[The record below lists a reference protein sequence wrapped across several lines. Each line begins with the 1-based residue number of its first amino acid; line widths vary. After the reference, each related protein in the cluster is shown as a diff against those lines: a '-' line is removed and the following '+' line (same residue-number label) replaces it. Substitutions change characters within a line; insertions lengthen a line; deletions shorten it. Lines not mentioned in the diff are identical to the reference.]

1 MSPFPNGVPTD
12 DSQPSQPQVPNDAI
26 PRRPPFRSPFPP
38 TPPFRPLSFWQ
49 IFFKDVA
56 TTCVG
61 VSVLCGFLFF
71 GFLLAVGLVAYSL
84 KGEGGSDLIDETVIS
99 GSDDAESK
107 IVVLPLEGIIETDE
121 TGFFAEAIQ
130 TISDD
135 SKVSGVVLR
144 VNSPGGTIAGS
155 DYDLHLLK
163 KLKEERNIPIVVSMG
178 DLATSGGYYVSTVGD
193 KIFAE
198 RSTTTGSI
206 GVIVSMYNASELCK
220 KLGVRSNAITSGP
233 LKGMGDFMKEPSPEE
248 TAVWQKTVDEAYEQ
262 FLSVIRE
269 GRPWYSGQ
277 ADAEDETSSKRVKIA
292 GVNVAT
298 EIEET
303 TETTIEKPAE
313 NENDAENDASN
324 EIESTAQAEV
334 VETPQI
340 AQDSVT
346 WDDDSSTVL
355 LERDKRLRKIADG
368 RIYSAAEAKELR
380 LIDEIGF
387 IDDAIDE
394 AIKLAGLNKD
404 GVQVVRYSET
414 VGLLDS
420 LTCVKSDVAPLGKAL
435 QTLSAPRCYYMLPR
449 ATPISVK

>member
-1 MSPFPNGVPTD
+1 MSSLPNDVQPD
-12 DSQPSQPQVPNDAI
+12 DSQSSQPQVPNDAI
-26 PRRPPFRSPFPP
+26 PRRPPFRPPFPP
-38 TPPFRPLSFWQ
+38 TPLFRPLSFGQ
-49 IFFKDVA
+49 IFFKDLA
-56 TTCVG
+56 TTFVG
-61 VSVLCGFLFF
+61 VSVFCGFLFF
-71 GFLLAVGLVAYSL
+71 GFLLAFGLVAYSL
-84 KGEGGSDLIDETVIS
+84 KGEGDVSSVEETVIS
-99 GSDDAESK
+99 GSDDAGSK
-107 IVVLPLEGIIETDE
+107 IVVLPLEGVIETDE

-135 SKVSGVVLR
+135 TKVSGVVLR

-155 DYDLHLLK
+155 DYYLHLLR
-163 KLKEERNIPIVVSMG
+163 KLKEERDIPIVVSMG

-269 GRPWYSGQ
+269 GRPWYGGQ
-277 ADAEDETSSKRVKIA
+277 ADAEDEPSSKRVKIA
-292 GVNVAT
+292 GVNVTAAV
-298 EIEET
+298 EET
-303 TETTIEKPAE
+303 TEAPTETLD
-313 NENDAENDASN
+313 DAENDGENVASN
-324 EIESTAQAEV
+324 KTESTTQEET
-334 VETPQI
+334 VETPQV
-340 AQDSVT
+340 AQDSVVSN
-346 WDDDSSTVL
+346 DDATTELQD
-355 LERDKRLRKIADG
+355 RDKQLRKIADG

-394 AIKLAGLNKD
+394 AIKLAGLSKD

-414 VGLLDS
+414 IGLLDS
-420 LTCVKSDVAPLGKAL
+420 LTSVKSDVAPLGKAL
-435 QTLSAPRCYYMLPR
+435 QTLSVPRGYYMAPR

>member
-1 MSPFPNGVPTD
+1 MSSLPNGVQTD

-26 PRRPPFRSPFPP
+26 PRRPAFRPPFPP
-38 TPPFRPLSFWQ
+38 TPLFRPLSFGQ
-49 IFFKDVA
+49 IFFKDLA
-56 TTCVG
+56 TTFVG
-61 VSVLCGFLFF
+61 VSVFCGFLFF
-71 GFLLAVGLVAYSL
+71 GFLLALGLVAYSL
-84 KGEGGSDLIDETVIS
+84 KGEGGSDLIEETVIS
-99 GSDDAESK
+99 GSDDAGSK
-107 IVVLPLEGIIETDE
+107 IVVLPLEGVIETDE

-135 SKVSGVVLR
+135 AKVSGVVLR

-155 DYDLHLLK
+155 DYYLHLLR
-163 KLKEERNIPIVVSMG
+163 KLKKERDIPIVVSMG

-269 GRPWYSGQ
+269 GRPWYGGQ
-277 ADAEDETSSKRVKIA
+277 ANAEDETSSKRVKIA
-292 GVNVAT
+292 GVNVTAAV
-298 EIEET
+298 EET
-303 TETTIEKPAE
+303 TEAPKETLDDA
-313 NENDAENDASN
+313 ENDAENVASN
-324 EIESTAQAEV
+324 ETESTTREET
-334 VETPQI
+334 VETPQV
-340 AQDSVT
+340 AQDSVVSN
-346 WDDDSSTVL
+346 DDATTELQD
-355 LERDKRLRKIADG
+355 RAKQLRKIADG

-394 AIKLAGLNKD
+394 TIKLAGLSKD

-414 VGLLDS
+414 IGLLDS
-420 LTCVKSDVAPLGKAL
+420 LTSVKSDVAPLGKAL
-435 QTLSAPRCYYMLPR
+435 QTLSVPQGYYMLPR